1 MNKIWLVIQ
10 REYLTRVRKKS
21 FIIMTILGPILLAV
35 FYGALI
41 MIAVSEEEKEHV
53 VLVVDDSP
61 SHFADELKSYNIR
74 RPESKL
80 KFIWKYDNYIQAR
93 DSIYNENY
101 QSILYIP
108 RDPVAHPNSIH
119 LSFKDR
125 PSMGMKQAIEIELEK
140 LLEEQRLILY
150 NLEPGVLD
158 SVRVKVNL
166 FEKKIKES
174 STGIKEEGDYAD
186 QKFAV
191 AMIAGFLIYMFI
203 LLYGIQVLRGVMEEK
218 SNRIVEVIISSVKPF
233 QLMMG
238 KIIGVALVGLTQFI
252 IWVIFSGIV
261 ITFVSLIFAP
271 TLMEQVNAGAIQSQA
286 EVGGMEVDS
295 MLNLFNTTD
304 FTVMITM
311 FIFYF
316 IGGYLLYSSLFAA
329 VGSAIDSESDSQQ
342 FMLPVTL
349 PLVFSIAI
357 AQFVLKNPD
366 GTLALIF
373 SFIPLTSPIV
383 MMVRIPFGVA
393 YWELAVSAILLVAGF
408 IFTTWLAAKIYR
420 TGILM
425 YGKKITYKEIWK
437 WLMYKN

>member
-1 MNKIWLVIQ
+1 
-10 REYLTRVRKKS
+10 
-21 FIIMTILGPILLAV
+21 
-35 FYGALI
+35 
-41 MIAVSEEEKEHV
+41 
-53 VLVVDDSP
+53 
-61 SHFADELKSYNIR
+61 
-74 RPESKL
+74 
-80 KFIWKYDNYIQAR
+80 
-93 DSIYNENY
+93 
-101 QSILYIP
+101 
-108 RDPVAHPNSIH
+108 
-119 LSFKDR
+119 
-125 PSMGMKQAIEIELEK
+125 MGMKQAIEIELEK